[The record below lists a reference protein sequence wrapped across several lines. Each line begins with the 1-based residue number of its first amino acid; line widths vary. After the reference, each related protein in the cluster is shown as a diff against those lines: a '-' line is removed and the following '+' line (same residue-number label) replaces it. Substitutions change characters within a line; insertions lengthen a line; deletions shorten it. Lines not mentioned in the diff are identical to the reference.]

1 MTSKVQPGWAV
12 RRKHQ
17 CKSTENSRPTWADW
31 VVCCPSQT
39 KWAPIGNTTQC
50 VIEDTKEEVPTQC
63 ADPTLVL
70 WKNRDYFCCEPGLIG
85 FENYWK
91 SVGCADVDEVSA
103 GIENRTMKNVEQL
116 GIIPSNSTDSN
127 SSTSISTPSSLPSI
141 SSATSEASGSSG
153 SSPSGGVI
161 AGAVVGSVAGLILIV
176 ALVWFLARRHYRSK
190 DLSTPQGPFSG
201 HGNFAES
208 SSKHRSSE
216 LDATDPRLQ
225 GSSIH
230 SPARNELPANPPG
243 QAE

>member
-1 MTSKVQPGWAV
+1 MFRNPTVVGLSFLICNFLCYSSSLVAINQALRMTSKVQPGWAV

-116 GIIPSNSTDSN
+116 GIIPSM
-127 SSTSISTPSSLPSI
+127 ISFPI
-141 SSATSEASGSSG
+141 SGS
-153 SSPSGGVI
+153 I
-161 AGAVVGSVAGLILIV
+161 
-176 ALVWFLARRHYRSK
+176 
-190 DLSTPQGPFSG
+190 
-201 HGNFAES
+201 
-208 SSKHRSSE
+208 
-216 LDATDPRLQ
+216 
-225 GSSIH
+225 
-230 SPARNELPANPPG
+230 
-243 QAE
+243 